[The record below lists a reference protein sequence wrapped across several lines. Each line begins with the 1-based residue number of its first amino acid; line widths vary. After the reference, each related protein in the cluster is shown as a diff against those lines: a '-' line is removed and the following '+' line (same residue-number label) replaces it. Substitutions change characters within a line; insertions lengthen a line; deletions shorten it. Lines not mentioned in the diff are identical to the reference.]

1 MVLDFGDMYVLDR
14 FMFECDIYGSIDAC
28 NCGNPDTFKALVSFY
43 ILTDLP
49 HSWAK
54 DWYESSYASILFPD
68 ADMDDRRISDFL
80 KQIGEGDLHRGF
92 FGHYIPAMIGD
103 DPTSFIIDSTGAP
116 NSSRMSITG
125 ISNHNGEIKME
136 VRVILVCRKSDRMPM
151 LARYIPGNVIDSS
164 TLTKTIQQLKEYGI
178 NPAYTLID
186 AGYCTLDNMNDLLES
201 HIDFITRLRP
211 NYDMYKDMVRDH
223 VQDLNTS
230 RRALHND
237 RFMRIYS
244 EERVLTGTI
253 RKVWL
258 HLILDEDEKYNEE
271 KTVFK
276 KHQNGEI
283 GDEEFERRN
292 QRAGLFILVSTTWID
307 TDDVVPLYF
316 ERGGIE
322 QLIDVGKTCGRM
334 SRVAVH
340 SEEAY
345 SGKILIDFVALAV
358 NQMLQNHIRERKEV
372 LSSKKRK
379 NKDNIPGRNLSAPY
393 ALFILRN
400 QKCDV
405 FENKLI
411 PRERT
416 KAVNDVY
423 NLFGYKPPAFFEN
436 AGDDHLCSKK

>member
-1 MVLDFGDMYVLDR
+1 MSESG
-14 FMFECDIYGSIDAC
+14 IYDSIDAC
-28 NCGNPDTFKALVSFY
+28 ECGNPDTFKALLSFY
-43 ILTDLP
+43 ILTDKP

-54 DWYESSYASILFPD
+54 DWYESSYVSILFPN
-68 ADMDDRRISDFL
+68 ADLDDRRISDFL
-80 KQIGEGDLHRGF
+80 KQVGEADVHRRF
-92 FGHYIPAMIGD
+92 FGHYLPMMIGD

-116 NSSRMSITG
+116 NSSRMAITA

-164 TLTKTIQQLKEYGI
+164 TLTTTIQHLVEYGI
-178 NPAYTLID
+178 NPEYTLID
-186 AGYCTLDNMNDLLES
+186 AGYCTLDNMNDLIDS

-223 VQDLNTS
+223 VQDLDES
-230 RRALHND
+230 RRVLHND

-244 EERVLTGTI
+244 EERVLTDTM

-271 KTVFK
+271 KTAFK
-276 KHQNGEI
+276 KYQCGQISEQTFNET
-283 GDEEFERRN
+283 N
-292 QRAGLFILVSTTWID
+292 QKAGLFILVSTMWID
-307 TDDVVPLYF
+307 TNDVIPMYF

-322 QLIDVGKTCGRM
+322 QLIDEGKTNGRM
-334 SRVAVH
+334 SDVAVH
-340 SEEAY
+340 SEKAY
-345 SGKILIDFVALAV
+345 SGKVLIDFAALAV
-358 NQMLQNHIRERKEV
+358 NQMLQNHLKKRKEE

-379 NKDNIPGRNLSAPY
+379 NKDNIPGRNLSAPH
-393 ALFILRN
+393 ALFNLRN

-416 KAVNDVY
+416 KTVNDVY
-423 NLFGYKPPAFFEN
+423 KLFGYDPPAFLEN
-436 AGDDHLCSKK
+436 AGKD